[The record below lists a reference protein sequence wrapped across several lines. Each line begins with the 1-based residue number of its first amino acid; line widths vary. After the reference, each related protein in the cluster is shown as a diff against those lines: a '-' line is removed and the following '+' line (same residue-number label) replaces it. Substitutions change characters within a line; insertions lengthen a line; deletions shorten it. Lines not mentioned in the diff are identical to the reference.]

1 MGRFEGRVAIVT
13 GGGSGIGRATA
24 RLFASEG
31 AAVTVADLR
40 GDAAEAV
47 VAEIA
52 AAGGTARAQAVDVS
66 DADAVAATVGD
77 TVAAFGGLDVLH
89 NNAAALDQNQRDQ
102 DVVSMDLDTW
112 RRVLDVN
119 LTGAMLGCRF
129 AIPAMLRRGGGSIVN
144 TASAAAF
151 YGGTSLLAYST
162 SKAGLV
168 ALTRNVATAYGA
180 RGIRCNAVAP
190 GVVVARDAQDA
201 LGGPMGDRL
210 RRYTT
215 SHLIGRLGYPEE
227 IARAV
232 AFLAS
237 DEASFV
243 TGETLRVD
251 GGFTAHSPTYATD
264 RELERGDAR

>member
-1 MGRFEGRVAIVT
+1 VSRFAGKVAIVT

-24 RLFASEG
+24 RLLAAEG
-31 AAVTVADLR
+31 ASVTVADLR
-40 GDAAEAV
+40 LDAAESV
-47 VAEIA
+47 VGEIEA
-52 AAGGTARAQAVDVS
+52 DGGIARAQAVDVS
-66 DADAVAATVGD
+66 DADATAAMVSE

-89 NNAAALDQNQRDQ
+89 NNAAALDQNGRDQ
-102 DVVSMDLDTW
+102 DVVTMELATW
-112 RRVLDVN
+112 QRVIDVN

-129 AIPAMLRRGGGSIVN
+129 AIPAMLERGGGSIVN
-144 TASAAAF
+144 TASAAAY

-168 ALTRNVATAYGA
+168 ALTRNVATAYGE

-190 GVVVARDAQDA
+190 GVVVAREAQDA

-215 SHLIGRLGYPEE
+215 SHLTGRLGYPEE
-227 IARAV
+227 IAAAV

-237 DEASFV
+237 DDASFI

-251 GGFTAHSPTYATD
+251 GGFTAHTPTYATD
-264 RELERGDAR
+264 RELERKG